1 MFGFFKRFLWV
12 LRRCLKYFRRRSLSS
27 YHIHRTDERY
37 VTLAELYTH
46 FGRGPLPAELVK
58 HMARDVLE
66 ALAECEDQGI
76 VYAGVKDLD
85 QEKILLSTQ
94 DLDWLA
100 SWYCGDRQDSDSA
113 SSATGATFQLPFD
126 AAMPTVFRLVKY
138 ESRNDLGAS
147 SKTSTFLCMRS
158 PEVIL
163 GLPLEATADVW
174 SLGCIIYELLMGEP
188 LFDPSFQTVECGL
201 STDESHLIQI
211 IEMLSV
217 DGFFGFPKDLV
228 RRGRDS
234 ERWFKADGTLRL
246 ETTYYPVS
254 LRDILY
260 RRLSGVDIDEVYE
273 FLEGAVRLMPEERT
287 SALDLLKSG
296 WIAGRVLTSVA

>member
-1 MFGFFKRFLWV
+1 MFAFFQRFLWV
-12 LRRCLKYFRRRSLSS
+12 LRRYLKSFRRRSLSS

-37 VTLAELYTH
+37 VTLAELNTY

-58 HMARDVLE
+58 HIARDVLE

-76 VYAGVKDLD
+76 VYADLD

-100 SWYCGDRQDSDSA
+100 SWYCGDRQDSDST
-113 SSATGATFQLPFD
+113 SYATGGTAQLPFD
-126 AAMPTVFRLVKY
+126 AAMPTVFRL
-138 ESRNDLGAS
+138 STIDDLGAS
-147 SKTSTFLCMRS
+147 SKTSASLCTRS

-163 GLPLEATADVW
+163 GLPREASTDVW

-201 STDESHLIQI
+201 STDESHLIQM

-217 DGFFGFPKDLV
+217 DRVLGFPEDLV
-228 RRGRDS
+228 RRGKDS

-260 RRLSGVDIDEVYE
+260 RRLSGVNIDEVYD
-273 FLEGAVRLMPEERT
+273 FLDGAVRLMPEERT
-287 SALDLLKSG
+287 SALDLLQSE
-296 WIAGRVLTSVA
+296 WITGRVLT

>member
-1 MFGFFKRFLWV
+1 
-12 LRRCLKYFRRRSLSS
+12 
-27 YHIHRTDERY
+27 
-37 VTLAELYTH
+37 
-46 FGRGPLPAELVK
+46 
-58 HMARDVLE
+58 MARDVLE

-76 VYAGVKDLD
+76 VYGDLD
-85 QEKILLSTQ
+85 QEKILLSAQ
-94 DLDWLA
+94 DLDWLT

-113 SSATGATFQLPFD
+113 SSATGVTTQLPFD
-126 AAMPTVFRLVKY
+126 AAMPTVFRLVEY
-138 ESRNDLGAS
+138 ESKNSLGAS
-147 SKTSTFLCMRS
+147 PRTSTSLRPRS

-201 STDESHLIQI
+201 STDESHLIQM
-211 IEMLSV
+211 IEMLHV
-217 DGFFGFPKDLV
+217 DGFLGFPEDLV

-234 ERWFKADGTLRL
+234 ERWFTADGTLRL

-260 RRLSGVDIDEVYE
+260 RRLSGADIDEIYE
-273 FLEGAVRLMPEERT
+273 FLEGAVRLMPEERMN
-287 SALDLLKSG
+287 ALDLLQSG
-296 WIAGRVLTSVA
+296 WVTGGVLTSVA

>member
-1 MFGFFKRFLWV
+1 MFAFFKRFLWG
-12 LRRCLKYFRRRSLSS
+12 LRRYLRSFRHRSLST
-27 YHIHRTDERY
+27 YHVHRTDERY

-66 ALAECEDQGI
+66 ALVECEDQGI
-76 VYAGVKDLD
+76 VYGDLD
-85 QEKILLSTQ
+85 QEKILLSAQ

-113 SSATGATFQLPFD
+113 SSATGGTTQLPFD
-126 AAMPTVFRLVKY
+126 AAMPTVFRLVEY
-138 ESRNDLGAS
+138 ESKNSLGAS
-147 SKTSTFLCMRS
+147 PRTSTSLRTRS

-201 STDESHLIQI
+201 STDESHLIQM
-211 IEMLSV
+211 IEMLHV
-217 DGFFGFPKDLV
+217 DGFLGFPEDLI

-234 ERWFKADGTLRL
+234 ERWFTADGTLRL

-260 RRLSGVDIDEVYE
+260 RRFSGADIDEIYE
-273 FLEGAVRLMPEERT
+273 FLEGEVRLMPEERM
-287 SALDLLKSG
+287 SALDLLQSG
-296 WIAGRVLTSVA
+296 WVTGGVLTSVA